1 MNTIDM
7 LQDALAVE
15 IMLQE
20 KYNHHAVNISTP
32 PDVRQLFIQMREAK
46 MQNVT
51 QLQQQIQQMMQQSQ
65 SQ

>member
-7 LQDALAVE
+7 LQDALATE
-15 IMLQE
+15 IILQE

-51 QLQQQIQQMMQQSQ
+51 QLQQQIQQMMQQAQ